1 MLKVNTP
8 QPPMDF
14 DQNDKMPMDNQF
26 NDEEE
31 MGDDF
36 DMGEDFSNSNKYEA
50 DFDAGVEADEEEDP
64 KRFIEQL
71 SGKLSQSLR
80 SYQSTLPKPD
90 AATAKYAAGMVV
102 KAAIEGLSSNDV
114 KDILNK
120 ISDEDNDDVETESND
135 ENMKFT
141 KGEEQQMEFDGNE
154 SRNYDGKVIDEI
166 YNDITQTN
174 NDKQPLL
181 QRTKR
186 NSYRKKPFVAP
197 DFQ

>member
-1 MLKVNTP
+1 
-8 QPPMDF
+8 MDF
-14 DQNDKMPMDNQF
+14 GEDNEMPMDNQF

-31 MGDDF
+31 MGNDF
-36 DMGEDFSNSNKYEA
+36 DMEDDFSDTNEFDA

-64 KRFIEQL
+64 KHFIEQL

-102 KAAIEGLSSNDV
+102 KAAIEGLSSKDV

-120 ISDEDNDDVETESND
+120 ISDEDNDDVETEPND
-135 ENMKFT
+135 EEMDN
-141 KGEEQQMEFDGNE
+141 GEEQQMEFDGNE
-154 SRNYDGKVIDEI
+154 SRNYGRNMIDEI
-166 YNDITQTN
+166 YNDITQPHTN
-174 NDKQPLL
+174 DQPSQ
-181 QRTKR
+181 QRNTR

-197 DFQ
+197 DFK